1 MWGYRGSPAQ
11 NDFLSR
17 EEAKALVDTAHAS
30 ADLTTEARA
39 SFLNSD
45 LSQLPVLKE
54 EFDKVAEERSKQLVE
69 AHERFSQFMDARQYQ
84 VVYPVLPMDILGIY
98 VLLPDNSGGGK

>member
-11 NDFLSR
+11 NDFLSLA
-17 EEAKALVDTAHAS
+17 EAKSLVDAAHAS
-30 ADLTTEARA
+30 ADLTSEARA
-39 SFLNSD
+39 SFLNNE
-45 LSQLPVLKE
+45 LSQRKALQK
-54 EFDKVAEERSKQLVE
+54 EFDQVAEERSKVLVE

-98 VLLPDNSGGGK
+98 VLLPDIIGGAR